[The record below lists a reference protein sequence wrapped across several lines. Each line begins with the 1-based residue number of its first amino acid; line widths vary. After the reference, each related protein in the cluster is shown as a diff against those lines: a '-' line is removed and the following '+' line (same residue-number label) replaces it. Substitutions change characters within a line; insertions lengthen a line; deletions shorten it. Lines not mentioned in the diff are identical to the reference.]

1 MKKAE
6 YAVIVISI
14 TTVETSGGLDN
25 GWNNRERRFDVT
37 IPVNT
42 VKSIDFN
49 KIRNELLDSSIEAF
63 ETQNDDTKA

>member
-1 MKKAE
+1 MKPK

-25 GWNNRERRFDVT
+25 GWNERERRFDVT

-49 KIRNELLDSSIEAF
+49 KIRNELLESSIEAF
-63 ETQNDDTKA
+63 ENKNVDTKA